1 MAQEVAQEV
10 TPIVSQEL
18 YFFDS
23 LEEPLDPY
31 FFDSSS
37 TMPSSQKAQDA
48 LDFLD
53 CYPRPTESV
62 MLTDWMDLSLF
73 HDATITVHC
82 AWDDDRPHHK
92 SSLPHHNACV
102 AIERGGIPH
111 SFDDCTDAS
120 FFSVNI
126 DSGASLA
133 ISPFET
139 DFIGTI
145 KKLKL
150 ELGGMADGMTITG
163 KGGVEWTFSTGGE
176 KNVAIRTL

>member
-1 MAQEVAQEV
+1 MAQEV
-10 TPIVSQEL
+10 TPIMSQDL
-18 YFFDS
+18 SYFDS
-23 LEEPLDPY
+23 LKEPLDPY

-53 CYPRPTESV
+53 CYPRPTESA
-62 MLTDWMDLSLF
+62 MLTDWMDLSRF
-73 HDATITVHC
+73 HDETIIVHC
-82 AWDDDRPHHK
+82 AWDDDMTPHK
-92 SSLPHHNACV
+92 SSLPSPNAYV
-102 AIERGGIPH
+102 ALERDGVPH

-120 FFSVNI
+120 FFSVI
-126 DSGASLA
+126 TDSGASLA

-150 ELGGMADGMTITG
+150 GLGGMADGMAITG
-163 KGGVEWTFSTGGE
+163 KGGIE
-176 KNVAIRTL
+176 